1 MKPNM
6 TKKRIV
12 YTCVVTLIVV
22 FTTTFAIL
30 MTLERTDYRNYLQGQ
45 YSKNMYDLI
54 NSVQN
59 IRANLSKS
67 AIIGS
72 SEQNIIAFSEIF
84 RYASIANDKLHSLP
98 ISQEVLGD
106 TSAFLS
112 RVGDF
117 CYSLATATSKAKE
130 LTDADYNK
138 IDMLEEE
145 SFQLEDELN
154 KVLSDINE
162 GNVKWGEIRKKV
174 TGVFA
179 KTSGEKQISKKF
191 EGIQKQIAQYPALIY
206 DGPFSDNVQE
216 IKPRILKQKQISQNK
231 ASEIVKNVLGKE
243 KISNIKAISSD
254 GKNNIP
260 SYRFN
265 VNMKNRKKNDSSVIC
280 EVSKNGGRIVYLLD
294 NKTIT
299 NPKISEKEALKI
311 GKNFLDRMGYK
322 NMVST
327 YTMDYKKY
335 EVINYVYNQNGI
347 MVYPDQIKLKIALDD
362 GKIIGI
368 EAGKYLT
375 SHIDNRNIPEPTIT
389 KSKAYE
395 KISKRLKIN
404 SVKLAIIPT
413 ETNKEVLCYEFA
425 GQYKGKN
432 FIVYINAQ
440 TGYEQK
446 IIEIINTP
454 NGKLTI

>member
-1 MKPNM
+1 MKTNM

-59 IRANLSKS
+59 IRSNLSKS

-72 SEQNIIAFSEIF
+72 SEQNIIVFSEIF

-117 CYSLATATSKAKE
+117 CYSLAASASKGKE

-145 SFQLEDELN
+145 SFQLEAELN

-216 IKPRILKQKQISQNK
+216 IKPRILKQKKISQHK
-231 ASEIVKNVLGKE
+231 ASEIVKYVLGKE
-243 KISNIKAISSD
+243 KISNIKVISSD
-254 GKNNIP
+254 GKTNIP

-311 GKNFLDRMGYK
+311 GKNFLERMGYK

-327 YTMDYKKY
+327 YTLNYKKY

-362 GKIIGI
+362 GEIIGV
-368 EAGKYLT
+368 EAEKYLT
-375 SHIDNRNIPEPTIT
+375 SHIDNRKISEPTIT
-389 KSKAYE
+389 KSEAY
-395 KISKRLKIN
+395 KKVGKRLKIN
-404 SVKLAIIPT
+404 SVKLAIVPT

-440 TGYEQK
+440 TGHEQK